1 MLKFYLFIIIY
12 FLFRL
17 IVYIINKYCGILFW
31 IERKKEIADFFR
43 DPYNRKEILIGFFS
57 LLLSLLALILDLT
70 GFLLYEL
77 ALILKI
83 FFKFLSKEFGHFKA
97 RLSAISIKLIFILY
111 FLPVLLTL
119 GAFYLWRD
127 ESWEVALQRI
137 TPELSEVLIFLG
149 YSFFVCFVAFI
160 GCHDWAKNSII
171 NKSLTVVYGQRTPKK
186 TDHWFLRFCYWL
198 HPETYVI
205 GRLLAFHIL
214 YIIFIHGSYYTLLGL
229 YIFKGVLF

>member
-12 FLFRL
+12 FLFKL
-17 IVYIINKYCGILFW
+17 IVYTIDKWYVIIFW
-31 IERKKEIADFFR
+31 EEKKKEIADFFR

-57 LLLSLLALILDLT
+57 LLLSLLALILNLT
-70 GFLLYEL
+70 GVLLYEL
-77 ALILKI
+77 AKILW
-83 FFKFLSKEFGHFKA
+83 KEFGHFKA

-149 YSFFVCFVAFI
+149 YSFFVCFVVFI
-160 GCHDWAKNSII
+160 GCHDWAKNSVI

-214 YIIFIHGSYYTLLGL
+214 YIIFIYGSYYTLLGL